1 MHLSLA
7 RLSAAALAVIAIAA
21 PAYAGPSS
29 PTVPTG
35 IAPPA
40 GHKVFL
46 VTHAE
51 GVQIYRCNATTGA
64 WSLQAPRAELYAQN
78 GKVVGSH
85 YVGPTW
91 MATDGSYV
99 VGRRVDGVNVD
110 PTAVDW
116 LLLAN
121 DTSAPGADGD
131 RLAAT
136 TYVQRVNTAGGRAPA
151 TTECDVAGETVEI
164 PYAADYY
171 FWKATGS

>member
-1 MHLSLA
+1 MNLSLA
-7 RLSAAALAVIAIAA
+7 RLSAAALAVLAIAA

-29 PTVPTG
+29 PTVPAK

-40 GHKVFL
+40 GHQVFL

-51 GVQIYRCNATTGA
+51 GVQIYQCTAPAGA
-64 WSLQAPRAELYAQN
+64 WTLQAPRAELYSQN
-78 GKVVGSH
+78 GKAVGSH

-99 VGRRVDGVNVD
+99 VARRVDGVNMD
-110 PTAVDW
+110 PDAVDW
-116 LLLAN
+116 LLLAK
-121 DTSAPGADGD
+121 DTSAPGAEGD
-131 RLAAT
+131 RLTAT
-136 TYVQRVNTAGGRAPA
+136 TYVQRVNTTGGRAPA
-151 TTECDVAGETVEI
+151 PAECDVAGETAEI

>member
-1 MHLSLA
+1 MNLSLA

-29 PTVPTG
+29 PTVPSS

-51 GVQIYRCNATTGA
+51 GVQIYQCNATTGA
-64 WSLQAPRAELYAQN
+64 WSLQAPRAELYAQT

-110 PTAVDW
+110 PTAIDW
-116 LLLAN
+116 LLLAK
-121 DTSAPGADGD
+121 DTSASGADGD

-136 TYVQRVNTAGGRAPA
+136 TYVQRVNTTGGRAPA
-151 TTECDVAGETVEI
+151 ATECDVAGETAEI
-164 PYAADYY
+164 AYAADYY
-171 FWKATGS
+171 FWKATGK

>member
-1 MHLSLA
+1 MNLSVA

-29 PTVPTG
+29 PTVPSP

-51 GVQIYRCNATTGA
+51 GVQIYQCGEATGA
-64 WSLQAPRAELYAQN
+64 WTLQAPRAELYAQN
-78 GKVVGSH
+78 GKVVGGH
-85 YVGPTW
+85 HVGPTW

-110 PTAVDW
+110 ATAIDW
-116 LLLAN
+116 LLLAK
-121 DTSAPGADGD
+121 DTSAAGADGD

-136 TYVQRVNTAGGRAPA
+136 TYVQRVNTTGGRAPA
-151 TTECDVAGETVEI
+151 AIECDVAGETAEI

-171 FWKATGS
+171 FWKAARS

>member
-1 MHLSLA
+1 MNLSLA

-21 PAYAGPSS
+21 PAYAPRPRS
-29 PTVPTG
+29 PTR

-51 GVQIYRCNATTGA
+51 GVQIYQCATTGA
-64 WSLQAPRAELYAQN
+64 WTLQAPRAELYAQN

-99 VGRRVDGVNVD
+99 VGRRVDGVNMD
-110 PTAVDW
+110 PAAIDW
-116 LLLAN
+116 LLLAK
-121 DTSAPGADGD
+121 DTSAAGADGD
-131 RLAAT
+131 RLTAT
-136 TYVQRVNTAGGRAPA
+136 TYVQRVNTTGGRAPA
-151 TTECDVAGETVEI
+151 ATECDVAGETAEI

-171 FWKATGS
+171 FWKPTGS

>member
-1 MHLSLA
+1 MNLSLA

-29 PTVPTG
+29 PTVSSR

-51 GVQIYRCNATTGA
+51 GVQIYQCATVGA
-64 WSLQAPRAELYAQN
+64 WTLQAPRAELSAQN

-99 VGRRVDGVNVD
+99 VGRRVDGVNMD
-110 PTAVDW
+110 PAAIDW
-116 LLLAN
+116 LLLAK

-136 TYVQRVNTAGGRAPA
+136 TYVQRVHTTGGRAPA
-151 TTECDVAGETVEI
+151 ATECDVAGETAEI
-164 PYAADYY
+164 SYAADYY

>member
-1 MHLSLA
+1 MNLSLA

-29 PTVPTG
+29 PTVPSR

-51 GVQIYRCNATTGA
+51 GVQIYQCGTTTGA
-64 WSLQAPRAELYAQN
+64 WTLQAPRAELYAQN
-78 GKVVGSH
+78 GNVVGSH

-99 VGRRVDGVNVD
+99 VGRRVDGVNQD
-110 PTAVDW
+110 PTAIDW
-116 LLLAN
+116 LLLAK

-136 TYVQRVNTAGGRAPA
+136 TYVQRVNTTGGRAPA
-151 TTECDVAGETVEI
+151 ATECDVPGETAEI
-164 PYAADYY
+164 PYTADYY